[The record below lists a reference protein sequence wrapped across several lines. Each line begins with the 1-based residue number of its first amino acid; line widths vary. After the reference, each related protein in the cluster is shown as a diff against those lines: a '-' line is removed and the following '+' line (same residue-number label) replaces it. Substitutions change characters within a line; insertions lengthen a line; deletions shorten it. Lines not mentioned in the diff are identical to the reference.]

1 MNEYSVTNGNLAVEY
16 MRKLLAL
23 VLTVSM
29 PLAGV
34 AQSLAPASQ
43 HLANS
48 PAQASPQLLEQM
60 LDSSSLLG
68 NGDARAVPLWGTPD
82 GRILTLVAAGGNH
95 NPTLPKSPQI
105 GNEWH
110 LIDVTNLVSG
120 GLLMRLGNTANAYV
134 SAGQSYIPA
143 PLMAGC
149 AAQSPLASCTNLG
162 PIARSGELRL
172 GTNWLAADNLELGL
186 SYDMAWLR
194 HDNTTAAPISSY
206 GLAGLGSPA
215 TLPIGL
221 SGYSLVDA
229 QNSSINALGRFRLDD
244 DQSLNLGASLGR
256 IQLSVPG
263 TTTPL
268 TSLNQAAVS
277 FGVQYGSFGGNL
289 TGHVLSADPL
299 GANAVSSRLTG
310 VDLGIS
316 WRTPWSGMLRFGT
329 QNLWSSG
336 SLPYLNNGPV
346 SRELESSQARVPYVQ
361 YHQDL

>member
-1 MNEYSVTNGNLAVEY
+1 

-34 AQSLAPASQ
+34 AQSLAPASP
-43 HLANS
+43 ANS
-48 PAQASPQLLEQM
+48 PVPASAPLLEQM

-68 NGDARAVPLWGTPD
+68 NGDGRAVPLWGTPD
-82 GRILTLVAAGGNH
+82 GRILTLVAAGSNH
-95 NPTLPKSPQI
+95 DLTLPKSPQI
-105 GNEWH
+105 GNEWR

-120 GLLMRLGNTANAYV
+120 GLLMRLGNRANVYV
-134 SAGQSYIPA
+134 SAGQPYVPA
-143 PLMAGC
+143 PLMPGC
-149 AAQSPLASCTNLG
+149 GTQSPLASCANLG
-162 PIARSGELRL
+162 PIARGGEVRL

-194 HDNTTAAPISSY
+194 HDNATAAPISSY
-206 GLAGLGSPA
+206 GLTGLGSPA
-215 TLPIGL
+215 TLPLGL

-229 QNSSINALGRFRLDD
+229 QNSSVNALGRFRLDD

-263 TTTPL
+263 TSTPL

-289 TGHVLSADPL
+289 TGHVLSSADPL
-299 GANAVSSRLTG
+299 GANATSSRLTG

-316 WRTPWSGMLRFGT
+316 WRTPWSGMLRIGT

-336 SLPYLNNGPV
+336 SLPYLNNGAV

>member
-1 MNEYSVTNGNLAVEY
+1 

-29 PLAGV
+29 PIAGV
-34 AQSLAPASQ
+34 AQSLAPAPQ
-43 HLANS
+43 HSAN
-48 PAQASPQLLEQM
+48 SPQLLEQM

-68 NGDARAVPLWGTPD
+68 NTDPRGVPLWGTPD
-82 GRILTLVAAGGNH
+82 GRILTLVAAGNNH
-95 NPTLPKSPQI
+95 NLMLPKSPQI
-105 GNEWH
+105 GNEWR

-120 GLLMRLGNTANAYV
+120 GLLMRLGNSASAYASVGQAYV
-134 SAGQSYIPA
+134 PA
-143 PLMAGC
+143 PLAGC
-149 AAQSPLASCTNLG
+149 SAQSPLPSCANLG
-162 PIARSGELRL
+162 PVARGGEVRV
-172 GTNWLAADNLELGL
+172 GSNWLAAGNLELGL

-194 HDNTTAAPISSY
+194 HDNATSAPISSY

-215 TLPIGL
+215 ALPVGL

-263 TTTPL
+263 TSTPL

-289 TGHVLSADPL
+289 TGHVLSPADPL
-299 GANAVSSRLTG
+299 GTNAVSSRLTG

-316 WRTPWSGMLRFGT
+316 WRTPWSGMLRVGT

-336 SLPYLNNGPV
+336 SLPYFNNGPV